1 MKPLFSALCLILRS
15 YVSFAMCYRRTQKSW
30 NYCMEVVFTSLE
42 SFYPL
47 LYLEAFRI
55 RSLSSSYLYF
65 HLLEYLEPIR
75 IHWTLSSY
83 LYWCPL
89 LHYVDF
95 IVLTIDSEMSMYFLL
110 SNPLDRALCSFI
122 IFTSNITNTLKIKKS
137 SIFPKLADIL
147 WTVQKG
153 NWLR

>member
-15 YVSFAMCYRRTQKSW
+15 YVSFEMCYRRTQESW
-30 NYCMEVVFTSLE
+30 NYCIEVVFTSLE

-47 LYLEAFRI
+47 LYLEPFRI
-55 RSLSSSYLYF
+55 HSLSYSYLYF
-65 HLLEYLEPIR
+65 HLLKYLEPIR

-89 LHYVDF
+89 LHSVDF
-95 IVLTIDSEMSMYFLL
+95 IVLTIDSEMFMYFLL

-122 IFTSNITNTLKIKKS
+122 IFTSNITNAPKIKKS